1 MEPGDD
7 ELEYQANVRDAGLL
21 TGHRGQQAN
30 RFQSTLMEF
39 HRCIRNISVQS
50 QMPVRQA
57 ARLGNILNRASAVHA
72 DNLAPSGQNRFR
84 WRPMS
89 RFSATVRSVNI
100 RLSSG
105 TKPNP
110 RVAIWCGA
118 KEE

>member
-57 ARLGNILNRASAVHA
+57 ASLELNAGYNPHISYGATLQCRKSFLITRAIMHSHGLL
-72 DNLAPSGQNRFR
+72 N
-84 WRPMS
+84 
-89 RFSATVRSVNI
+89 
-100 RLSSG
+100 
-105 TKPNP
+105 
-110 RVAIWCGA
+110 
-118 KEE
+118 